1 MITEII
7 KLVQTDDFYNVNS
20 LVEIAKGRDETITIK
35 NLIKKIKRQIKY
47 KK

>member
-1 MITEII
+1 MISEII
-7 KLVQTDDFYNVNS
+7 KLAQTDSFYNVNP
-20 LVEIAKGRDETITIK
+20 LVEIAKGSNEIITIK